1 MFTVTTYLR
10 DNTIVEEV
18 ETFTFPGG
26 EVQVRLPLRPSDED
40 PVECVISAQMMRPED
55 AFTLALVKGAVEA
68 RYPGVD
74 ISLRMAYVPYARQDR
89 VCVEGEAPAARVF
102 CEFINSLNFRT
113 VNIMDPHSDVVG
125 AVLDRVVITDRND
138 VIPGTS
144 FGEMMLH
151 IEDAVLVSPDAGANK
166 KTFELAYDLTVPMIR
181 ADKKRCVR
189 TGDIL
194 ETEVFGD
201 VEGKVCFIAD
211 DIADGGA
218 TFMFLARALK
228 EKGAAE
234 VHLWVTHGIFSKGVE
249 YLFADIDTIHT
260 TNSWP
265 QDEISGLHVEEIV

>member
-1 MFTVTTYLR
+1 MFTVMTYLR

-18 ETFTFPGG
+18 KTFTFPGG
-26 EVQVRLPLRPSDED
+26 EVQVSLPANPADED
-40 PVECVISAQMMRPED
+40 PIECVISAQMMRPED

-102 CEFINSLNFRT
+102 CEFINSLNFKT

-138 VIPGTS
+138 MIPHTY
-144 FGEMMLH
+144 FADMMNTP
-151 IEDAVLVSPDAGANK
+151 DAVLVSPDAGANK
-166 KTFELAYDLTVPMIR
+166 KTFELAYELTIPMIR
-181 ADKKRCVR
+181 ADKKRCVH

-249 YLFADIDTIHT
+249 YLFADINTIHT

-265 QDEISGLHVEEIV
+265 QDEIDGLYVEEIL